1 MSYDRVFTDQELQE
15 MSAQTQDLIKAAID
29 AGELEK
35 AKILTDRLYEELAF
49 IHDGYMCWITGLLT
63 HIYNKYGAKAVEEA
77 ERDAHTMEAKI
88 ALKPPEKTD
97 FRSLVQH
104 AAKALHGHV
113 HQPMS
118 ITEDEEKVT
127 ITVDPC
133 GSGGRIMQKGGYEP
147 EVGFAKIKE
156 AGPMTWGMKD
166 LPMYCVH
173 CPVTEMLA
181 MEGPGDLPFVH
192 PVSIC
197 DPKAPSC
204 QYVFYKNPADIPE
217 EFYTRIGKKKPDR

>member
-1 MSYDRVFTDQELQE
+1 MCSNRLFTDQELMT
-15 MSAQTQDLIKAAID
+15 MSAQTQDLIKVAID

-35 AKILTDRLYEELAF
+35 AKALTDRLYKELSF
-49 IHDGYMCWITGLLT
+49 IHDGYMCWVTGLLT

-88 ALKPPEKTD
+88 ALIPPEKTD

-113 HQPMS
+113 NQPMT
-118 ITEDEEKVT
+118 ITEDDEKV
-127 ITVDPC
+127 IISVDPC
-133 GSGGRIMQKGGYEP
+133 GSGGRIMLKGGYEP

-156 AGPMTWGMKD
+156 PSYMTWGMTD
-166 LPMYCVH
+166 LPIYCVH

-181 MEGPGDLPFVH
+181 MEGPGNLPFVH
-192 PVSIC
+192 PVC
-197 DPKAPSC
+197 LDDPKGPSC
-204 QYVFYKNPADIPE
+204 QYVFYKNAANIPE
-217 EFYTRIGKKKPDR
+217 EYYNRIGKNKPAF